1 MADPLRIVFMG
12 SPDFAVPS
20 LEALCAGPHRPVA
33 VVTGPDKRRG
43 RGTALSPT
51 PVKEVALRNGIPVV
65 ETDSLKDPAV
75 QETLAAYAPDLFVV
89 VAFKIL
95 PKALLD
101 LPRIGSVNVHASL
114 LPKYRGAAPIHWAIV
129 NGETETGV
137 TIFFLNEGVDTGGIL
152 LQSTTPIGAE
162 ETTGDVYR
170 RLMRL
175 GAETLVRA
183 VDHIWQGEYE
193 LEPQSDAQASPAPK
207 VFPEDALLPL
217 DLPAEQVHRRVRG
230 FNPTPGAW
238 VWLDGK
244 KLRVHAAEV
253 IRESEYEKT
262 DRLQFK
268 TPNGVIRFTE
278 VQLEGKA
285 RQSSQ
290 EFMRG
295 YVGEWVFEGKKQ
307 YI

>member
-43 RGTALSPT
+43 RGNTLSPT
-51 PVKEVALRNGIPVV
+51 PVKECALRHGIPVI
-65 ETDSLKDPAV
+65 ETDSLKDPAIHA
-75 QETLAAYAPDLFVV
+75 ELSALRPDLFVV

-95 PKALLD
+95 PKALLEV
-101 LPRIGSVNVHASL
+101 PAIGSVNVHASL

-152 LQSTTPIGAE
+152 LQATTPIGPD
-162 ETTGDVYR
+162 ETTGDVYY
-170 RLMRL
+170 RLMRV
-175 GAETLVRA
+175 GAETLMVA
-183 VDHIWQGEYE
+183 VENIWKGGYT
-193 LEPQSDAQASPAPK
+193 LNPQSEAHASPAPK
-207 VFPEDALLPL
+207 VFPDDALLPL
-217 DLPAEQVHRRVRG
+217 DLPAEQIRQRIRG
-230 FNPTPGAW
+230 FNPAPGAW

-244 KLRVHAAEV
+244 KLRVHESKI
-253 IRESEYEKT
+253 IRKSEYERADRFQFMTPT
-262 DRLQFK
+262 D
-268 TPNGVIRFTE
+268 VIRFTV

-285 RQSSQ
+285 KQPAD
-290 EFMRG
+290 EFIRG
-295 YVGEWVFEGKKQ
+295 YAGKWVFEGKKQ